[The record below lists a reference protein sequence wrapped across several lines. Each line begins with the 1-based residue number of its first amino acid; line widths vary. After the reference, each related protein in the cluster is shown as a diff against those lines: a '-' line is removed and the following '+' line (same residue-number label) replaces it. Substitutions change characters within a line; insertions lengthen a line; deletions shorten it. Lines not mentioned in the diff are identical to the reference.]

1 MWFKKKENDNETR
14 WVRVTSVDDLKADI
28 EKLREENS
36 KLNEKL
42 TEDISRLS
50 RILKY
55 SSDIPTYN
63 LKTKY
68 IWGHPIDHTLYV
80 YCDKEEYI
88 FKLSELKNTE
98 VDKES
103 YEFKVKDDFAYFNL
117 LTYFTCDGEKT
128 LWKKHEFIIDFRN
141 GKYIHSVKEIDKE

>member
-14 WVRVTSVDDLKADI
+14 LFRDDLKADM

-50 RILKY
+50 RIVKY

-63 LKTKY
+63 IKTKY
-68 IWGHPIDHTLYV
+68 FWGHPTDYTLYV

-88 FKLSELKNTE
+88 FELLELRETK

-117 LTYFTCDGEKT
+117 LTYFTCDSGKT

-141 GKYIHSVKEIDKE
+141 GNYIHSVKEIDKE

>member
-1 MWFKKKENDNETR
+1 MLFKKKEHNDEAR
-14 WVRVTSVDDLKADI
+14 WVRATDVDDLKAEI
-28 EKLREENS
+28 EKLREENN
-36 KLNEKL
+36 KLNDKL
-42 TEDISRLS
+42 TEEISRLS
-50 RILKY
+50 RIVKY

-68 IWGHPIDHTLYV
+68 FWGHPSDHTLYV

-88 FKLSELKNTE
+88 FELSELGNTE

-103 YEFKVKDDFAYFNL
+103 YKFKVKDDFAYFNL
-117 LTYFTCDGEKT
+117 LTYFIFDGEKT

-141 GKYIHSVKEIDKE
+141 GRYIHSVKEVDKE